1 MRAQQGTEKTILEA
15 YKPNEDPPDP
25 FSYVTYPGVD
35 VQPQQQPDG
44 SGVSFGGGFSRQP
57 QAGGLY

>member
-1 MRAQQGTEKTILEA
+1 
-15 YKPNEDPPDP
+15 
-25 FSYVTYPGVD
+25 VD